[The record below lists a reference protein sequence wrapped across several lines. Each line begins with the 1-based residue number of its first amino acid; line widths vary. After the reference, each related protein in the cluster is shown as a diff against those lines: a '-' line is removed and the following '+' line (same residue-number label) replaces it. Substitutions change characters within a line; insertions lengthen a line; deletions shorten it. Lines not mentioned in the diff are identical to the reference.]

1 MQPADPPIRLDP
13 AIRNQTD
20 RALAGLRAAIA
31 EGGLEPGAKL
41 PSTRALAERLGVRR
55 NAVVAAYEHLLNE
68 GLIETRRGAGSFVAA
83 RLPGPAVSAAAA
95 PVALHPAAM
104 PPAAAPWR
112 PFALGYA
119 HPDPAMLNRLAT
131 RLRRRMATANA
142 ADAGYGDPRGG
153 AHLRRQI
160 ARHLAANR
168 GVRCDPDCVFL
179 TAGTQHG
186 LRLCADALIA
196 PDARPGARQGA
207 EVWVED
213 PGYFAAH
220 ATLRAAGLTPVA
232 VAVDDEGLDVAA
244 GVRLA
249 PRAAAAYVTPSH
261 QFPTGVVLTMRR
273 RLALLDWAA
282 DAGAWIIEDDYDSEF
297 RFAGP
302 PLTALAGLGGERTLY
317 VGTFSKTLFPGLR
330 LGYLAVPPAAV
341 PRLAAA
347 RAAVDRF
354 PPAFMQDAVADFMVE
369 GGYDAHL
376 RRLRRRYLQA
386 RDAVA
391 AALLESAEGALR
403 LPVPPQGLHMVATL
417 PAGSPPGTAAA
428 VRAAADVE
436 CKLLSETRL
445 VTRDDD
451 GFVLGFSGHDL
462 ADMIAAARRLGAAA
476 RTLHRR

>member
-13 AIRNQTD
+13 AIRSQTN
-20 RALAGLRAAIA
+20 RMLAGLRAAIA
-31 EGGLEPGAKL
+31 DGGLEPGAKL
-41 PSTRALAERLGVRR
+41 PSTRALAERLGVGR

-83 RLPGPAVSAAAA
+83 RLPSPAASPAAA
-95 PVALHPAAM
+95 PPALPQQPAL
-104 PPAAAPWR
+104 PQPAAPWR

-119 HPDPAMLNRLAT
+119 HPDPAMLNRLAVH
-131 RLRRRMATANA
+131 LRRRMATADA

-179 TAGTQHG
+179 TAGAQHG

-196 PDARPGARQGA
+196 PNAPRGAK
-207 EVWVED
+207 VWVED

-232 VAVDDEGLDVAA
+232 LRVDDEGLDVAA

-261 QFPTGVVLTMRR
+261 QFPSGVVLTMRR

-330 LGYLAVPPAAV
+330 LGYLVVPPAAL

-347 RAAVDRF
+347 RAAIDRF
-354 PPAFMQDAVADFMVE
+354 PPAFMQDAVADFMAE

-386 RDAVA
+386 RDSVA
-391 AALLESAEGALR
+391 AALLESAGGALR
-403 LPVPPQGLHMVATL
+403 LPVPPQGLHMVAAL
-417 PAGSPPGTAAA
+417 PAGAPREAAA
-428 VRAAADVE
+428 AIRAAATVE

-445 VTRDDD
+445 VPHDDD

-462 ADMIAAARRLGAAA
+462 AEMVAAAHRLGAAA
-476 RTLHRR
+476 LAFCRH

>member
-20 RALAGLRAAIA
+20 RTLAGLRAAIA
-31 EGGLEPGAKL
+31 DGGLEPGAKL

-83 RLPGPAVSAAAA
+83 RLPGRPAAAA
-95 PVALHPAAM
+95 PVAVPAAM

-131 RLRRRMATANA
+131 HLRRRMAM
-142 ADAGYGDPRGG
+142 ADASAAGYGDPRGG

-196 PDARPGARQGA
+196 PDARPGV

-297 RFAGP
+297 RFAGL

-354 PPAFMQDAVADFMVE
+354 PPAFMQDAVADFMAE

-417 PAGSPPGTAAA
+417 AAGAAGSTPGTAAA
-428 VRAAADVE
+428 IRAAADVE
-436 CKLLSETRL
+436 CKLLSEARL
-445 VTRDDD
+445 VPHADD
-451 GFVLGFSGHDL
+451 GFVLGFSGHNL

-476 RTLHRR
+476 RTLHRC

>member
-1 MQPADPPIRLDP
+1 MASPALADPPIRLDT

-20 RALAGLRAAIA
+20 RVLAGLRAAIA
-31 EGGLEPGAKL
+31 DGGLEPGAKL
-41 PSTRALAERLGVRR
+41 PSTRGLADRLGVRR

-83 RLPGPAVSAAAA
+83 RLPAPAAATPVEAA
-95 PVALHPAAM
+95 PSL

-131 RLRRRMATANA
+131 HLRRRMATADA

-153 AHLRRQI
+153 AHLRRRI

-196 PDARPGARQGA
+196 PDARPGA

-232 VAVDDEGLDVAA
+232 VTVDDEGLDVAA

-249 PRAAAAYVTPSH
+249 RRAAAAYVTPSH

-354 PPAFMQDAVADFMVE
+354 PPAFMQDAVADFMAE

-386 RDAVA
+386 RDTVA

-403 LPVPPQGLHMVATL
+403 LPVPPQGLHMVAAL
-417 PAGSPPGTAAA
+417 PAGSPPWAAAA

-445 VTRDDD
+445 VPHADD

-462 ADMIAAARRLGAAA
+462 AEMVAAARRLGAAA
-476 RTLHRR
+476 RTLHRC